1 MKKSLIAFF
10 TTVIFGVI
18 AMLIDS
24 NIGFDGNLSVVIS
37 IATIGTFIYHS
48 NIKNK

>member
-10 TTVIFGVI
+10 TTVIFSVI

-24 NIGFDGNLSVVIS
+24 NIGFDGNLSVVVS
-37 IATIGTFIYHS
+37 IATIGTFIYYA
-48 NIKNK
+48 INK